1 MIRAGEMAYREEE
14 LAANSDDL
22 SSIPGSSMVERT
34 DYYYLYSDLHTHG
47 HTHTSVHTG
56 MCAQTQARGHTHI
69 YTVTLQ
75 QIKNNLENKKNADEQ
90 N

>member
-1 MIRAGEMAYREEE
+1 MTYREEE

-47 HTHTSVHTG
+47 HTHTPAHTG
-56 MCAQTQARGHTHI
+56 LCVQTQAWEHTHI

-75 QIKNNLENKKNADEQ
+75 QIKKII
-90 N
+90 